1 MDSISKTSVFSP
13 ASGFQKGK
21 KPQLSLTAFA
31 EKIPYYALPDETT
44 TANRLLVA
52 RYLAYCG
59 TSESLRLP
67 EWKTW
72 IVTWACLITPAFMG
86 RLPTTTFS
94 KITMGPNIF
103 PHVIQ
108 VVTNLENAHLANDRE
123 ATDESGN
130 AIKALNVMPL
140 LPEIKHSVD
149 MAFGNGEWSAK
160 VALCYYS
167 MVIFLAAKRIE
178 NDDHS
183 SINDA
188 RPKALRGKAHIPDQ
202 LDYLEGELK
211 MSDSSHLCINSS
223 WSEMGQLRS
232 VVFREYALYDDD
244 EADLMKD
251 ILWTNVH
258 LMRYANM
265 GHALITYNF
274 LQAYPWA
281 ADVPALKTSIGI
293 YLNSLREAS
302 KVDQKLFPFIKLI
315 YGDRSGLFPRKD
327 MEPLVACSVAVQK
340 ETSST
345 LADFY
350 TSSTFNPIV
359 DAFLEEK
366 ARRDNIRD
374 LGIQKAEKEL
384 VDYFGDSEVINT
396 PADSV
401 AEPAT
406 DTQE

>member
-21 KPQLSLTAFA
+21 KPTLSVTAFA
-31 EKIPYYALPDETT
+31 EKIPYYALPSEVTSE
-44 TANRLLVA
+44 NQLLVA

-59 TSESLRLP
+59 TSDSQRLP

-72 IVTWACLITPAFMG
+72 ILTWACLITPAFQG
-86 RLPTTTFS
+86 RLPATAFT
-94 KITMGPNIF
+94 KIIMGPQIL
-103 PHVIQ
+103 PHVVNAI
-108 VVTNLENAHLANDRE
+108 TSLENAHLAGDRE
-123 ATDESGN
+123 ATDTAGN
-130 AIKALNVMPL
+130 QIKALNVMPL
-140 LPEIKHSVD
+140 IPRIKQEVD
-149 MAFGNGEWSAK
+149 MASGNGEWNGK
-160 VALCYYS
+160 VAMCYYA
-167 MVIFLAAKRIE
+167 MVVFLAGKKIE
-178 NDDHS
+178 NNDHS
-183 SINDA
+183 QINDA
-188 RPKALRGKAHIPDQ
+188 RPKALRGKAHIPDP
-202 LDYLEGELK
+202 LDYLEGDLK
-211 MSDSSHLCINSS
+211 MNDSSHLCLNNA
-223 WSEMGQLRS
+223 WSEMGQVRS
-232 VVFREYALYDDD
+232 IIFREYAMYDDD

-258 LMRYANM
+258 LMRYSNM

-302 KVDQKLFPFIKLI
+302 KIDSKLFPFIKLI
-315 YGDRSGLFPRKD
+315 YGDRSGLFPRKE
-327 MEPLVACSVAVQK
+327 MEPLVACSVATQK

-345 LADFY
+345 LSDFF
-350 TSSTFNPIV
+350 TSATFNPIV

-374 LGIQKAEKEL
+374 LGLQKTEKEL
-384 VDYFGDSEVINT
+384 TDYFGDSELVAT

-401 AEPAT
+401 IDQQNEL
-406 DTQE
+406 QE